1 MKFPTLVL
9 FFRPKIFL
17 FLLDKL
23 RKRCHK
29 SAHIL
34 QLSQLCEQEN
44 FTFVLYIS
52 F

>member
-23 RKRCHK
+23 RKHK
-29 SAHIL
+29 FAHIL